1 MSVSGSLA
9 TMLLGDLLQWC
20 GNNLMTGTITLR
32 RGPIEKKLFF
42 KKGRL
47 FSSTSSSPRETLG
60 QYLIRSGY
68 LTEEE
73 LFKALIEQDR
83 TDRRLGQILLSTKAI
98 TEEVLEELLRL
109 KTEEAIYD
117 CFLWEDGEF
126 IFEDDVLPDS
136 IPVFLPLE
144 VTGVILEGARRSDEW
159 RRIHEVFPSRLST
172 FDVDRAAVAKATDL
186 SEEDQRVIELIERGK
201 NLAEISLELHAVEF
215 YAASRLLE
223 LHARK
228 LVTVKDSPDETD
240 FDTQVKELREKLDT
254 GASLYHA
261 EGAREVP
268 SRSRDRSAEQTCHFV
283 QDQDRSRPRGLG
295 QVLRDLYRRR
305 AAPQS
310 NAERALQARPRPA
323 RRLRPFARQ
332 RRMGR
337 GFHHEDLPDDRARC
351 FGNLQQASRQRAHR
365 SRLTSNEL
373 ILQRVM
379 MPRRTTSELK

>member
-1 MSVSGSLA
+1 MSLSGSLA

-60 QYLIRSGY
+60 QYLIRSGC

-83 TDRRLGQILLSTKAI
+83 TDRRLGQILLSTNAI

-126 IFEDDVLPDS
+126 TFEDDVLPDS
-136 IPVFLPLE
+136 IPVFVPLE

-172 FDVDRAAVAKATDL
+172 FDVDRAAVAEATDL
-186 SEEDQRVIELIERGK
+186 SEEDQRVLELIERGK

-223 LHARK
+223 LHTRK

-261 EGAREVP
+261 GDYQKALEKFQAALEIDP
-268 SRSRDRSAEQTCHFV
+268 QNKHATLFKIKIEA
-283 QDQDRSRPRGLG
+283 
-295 QVLRDLYRRR
+295 VL
-305 AAPQS
+305 
-310 NAERALQARPRPA
+310 
-323 RRLRPFARQ
+323 
-332 RRMGR
+332 
-337 GFHHEDLPDDRARC
+337 EDLDKFSEISTDAVPRLKVTLSELSKLDLDPQEG
-351 FGNLQQASRQRAHR
+351 FVLSRVNGEWDVDSIMKICPMIEQDVLVIFHR
-365 SRLTSNEL
+365 LLDKEL
-373 ILQRVM
+373 IGLD
-379 MPRRTTSELK
+379 

>member
-136 IPVFLPLE
+136 ISVFLPLE

-240 FDTQVKELREKLDT
+240 FDTQVKKLREKLDT

-261 EGAREVP
+261 GDYQKALEKFQAALEIDP
-268 SRSRDRSAEQTCHFV
+268 QNKHATLFKIKIEA
-283 QDQDRSRPRGLG
+283 
-295 QVLRDLYRRR
+295 VL
-305 AAPQS
+305 
-310 NAERALQARPRPA
+310 
-323 RRLRPFARQ
+323 
-332 RRMGR
+332 
-337 GFHHEDLPDDRARC
+337 EDLDKFSEISTDAVPRLKVTLSELSKLDLDPQEG
-351 FGNLQQASRQRAHR
+351 FVLSRVNGEWDVDSIMKICPMIEQDVLVIF
-365 SRLTSNEL
+365 SRLLDKEL
-373 ILQRVM
+373 IDLD
-379 MPRRTTSELK
+379 